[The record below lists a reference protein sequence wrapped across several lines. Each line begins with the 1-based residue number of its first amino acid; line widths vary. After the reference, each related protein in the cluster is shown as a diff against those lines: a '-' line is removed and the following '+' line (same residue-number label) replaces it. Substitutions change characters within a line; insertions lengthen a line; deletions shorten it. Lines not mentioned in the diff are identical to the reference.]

1 MAQEKNKIGQYL
13 KRFRE
18 AFNLQQNKVAE
29 SIGILPQLYL
39 KYEKDKSVPSASV
52 IINLANAYNVSADYL
67 LGRTDTPNS
76 NIEPLA
82 ADEETIK
89 EIRRAALAEVDKQIA
104 LKFPRYGMQLSK
116 AM

>member
-18 AFNLQQNKVAE
+18 AFNLKQNQVAE

-52 IINLANAYNVSADYL
+52 IINLANAYGVSADYL
-67 LGRTDTPNS
+67 LGISDTPH
-76 NIEPLA
+76 PTPY
-82 ADEETIK
+82 DEREVK
-89 EIRRAALAEVDKQIA
+89 EAFAFRDAYLKMEQLQSAIRARQVSAK
-104 LKFPRYGMQLSK
+104 
-116 AM
+116 

>member
-67 LGRTDTPNS
+67 LGLSDSPHPTPY
-76 NIEPLA
+76 
-82 ADEETIK
+82 DEK
-89 EIRRAALAEVDKQIA
+89 EVRAAFEFRDTWLKMQKLESA
-104 LKFPRYGMQLSK
+104 LKQAGQVPAQ
-116 AM
+116 